1 MSDRPA
7 FGTEPPTKSER
18 KRARRQVRAESERAG
33 ANDMGEL
40 TDAAVEAAMAL
51 APEIAA
57 DRSHGSRERAVD
69 VDFPT
74 RDAAKHARKRIN
86 EALFAAEWL
95 DELEVWLWEADTHV
109 REPLTEHGGRN
120 GYELRIEQR
129 HS

>member
-18 KRARRQVRAESERAG
+18 KRARRKVRAESERAG
-33 ANDMGEL
+33 AHETAGL

-51 APEIAA
+51 APEVAG
-57 DRSHGSRERAVD
+57 DRSH
-69 VDFPT
+69 DFPT

>member
-1 MSDRPA
+1 M
-7 FGTEPPTKSER
+7 
-18 KRARRQVRAESERAG
+18 RAESERAG

-51 APEIAA
+51 ATEIAA

-95 DELEVWLWEADTHV
+95 DELEVWLWEADTNV